1 MKSAILACSSNDP
14 ISSRLTQLLQ
24 SNNID
29 YIQLFVNDSV
39 QNAAATLSSS
49 NQLNVDENDLV
60 NLSNILSDKI
70 KTENSDL
77 VVYDFLLPPSN
88 CAAVNSDQEIQ
99 IDPLKTY
106 GLQIELLNQASKIG
120 STKFIRCSCI
130 SESHLENHLQN
141 DWNNTKFNQYD
152 TMETVYR
159 LASRDM
165 SLLISYLDKID
176 YIHTRC
182 ATVLDTNSDSKN
194 SQSIVSALSALY
206 ENRKLNS
213 LDNDLPIDI
222 ISAECAAK
230 SYFHLGKT
238 GKNKKN
244 YYIGSGQF
252 LILSS
257 MFSTSTESATT
268 DSLISTMRD
277 NSSPSLAQ
285 DIFSTQALLDAV
297 SFVPAPLKTSEI

>member
-1 MKSAILACSSNDP
+1 MKSAILVCSTTDS
-14 ISSRLTQLLQ
+14 ITSRLTRLLQ
-24 SNNID
+24 VDNID
-29 YIQLFVNDSV
+29 YIQLFVNNSAQD
-39 QNAAATLSSS
+39 AASAASPSNHLSI
-49 NQLNVDENDLV
+49 NENDLA
-60 NLSNILSDKI
+60 NLSIILPDRFKSA
-70 KTENSDL
+70 NSDL
-77 VVYDFLLPPSN
+77 VVYDFLQPPSN
-88 CAAVNSDQEIQ
+88 CAAINANQDFEAE
-99 IDPLKTY
+99 PLKTY
-106 GLQIELLNQASKIG
+106 GLQIELLKQASKIG

-130 SESHLENHLQN
+130 SESYLENHLQN
-141 DWNNTKFNQYD
+141 DWNNTKFNQYN

-182 ATVLDTNSDSKN
+182 ATVLDVDSDSKN
-194 SQSIVSALSALY
+194 SQLIVSALSALC

-213 LDNDLPIDI
+213 LDNNLPVDI

-230 SYFHLGKT
+230 SYFYLGKT

-257 MFSTSTESATT
+257 MFLTSTESATT
-268 DSLISTMRD
+268 DPLISTMWD
-277 NSSPSLAQ
+277 NSSPSLTE
-285 DIFSTQALLDAV
+285 DIFSTQELLNAI

>member
-1 MKSAILACSSNDP
+1 MKSAILACSVNDS
-14 ISSRLTQLLQ
+14 ISSRLAQLFQ
-24 SNNID
+24 ADNID
-29 YIQLFVNDSV
+29 HIQLFINNS
-39 QNAAATLSSS
+39 ATESTPLVSSS
-49 NQLNVDENDLV
+49 NQLNINKNDLAD
-60 NLSNILSDKI
+60 LSSILPDRFQA
-70 KTENSDL
+70 ENSDT

-88 CAAVNSDQEIQ
+88 CLAVNVDQDIQ
-99 IDPLKTY
+99 ADPLTTY
-106 GLQIELLNQASKIG
+106 GLQIELLKQASKIG

-130 SESHLENHLQN
+130 SESHLENHLKS

-182 ATVLDTNSDSKN
+182 ATTLDIDSDSEN
-194 SQSIVSALSALY
+194 SEPIVSAISILRK
-206 ENRKLNS
+206 NRKINS

-230 SYFHLGKT
+230 SYFRLGKT
-238 GKNKKN
+238 GENKKN
-244 YYIGSGQF
+244 YYIGSGKF
-252 LILSS
+252 LVLSS
-257 MFSTSTESATT
+257 VFSPSTGSSIT
-268 DSLISTMRD
+268 DPLVASIGD
-277 NSSPSLAQ
+277 IASPSLTE
-285 DIFSTQALLDAV
+285 DIISTQELLDAI

>member
-1 MKSAILACSSNDP
+1 MKSAILACSVNDP

-29 YIQLFVNDSV
+29 YIQIFVNNSAQD
-39 QNAAATLSSS
+39 AASTVLSS
-49 NQLNVDENDLV
+49 NQLNIDENNLV
-60 NLSNILSDKI
+60 NLSNILSNKI
-70 KTENSDL
+70 KTENLDL

-88 CAAVNSDQEIQ
+88 CIAVNSDQDIQ
-99 IDPLKTY
+99 VDPLKTY
-106 GLQIELLNQASKIG
+106 GLQIELLKQASKIG

-130 SESHLENHLQN
+130 SESHLENHLKN
-141 DWNNTKFNQYD
+141 DWNNTKFNHYD

-182 ATVLDTNSDSKN
+182 ATVLDVDSDSEN

-222 ISAECAAK
+222 ISAECAAQ

-244 YYIGSGQF
+244 YYIGSGKF
-252 LILSS
+252 LVFSS
-257 MFSTSTESATT
+257 
-268 DSLISTMRD
+268 
-277 NSSPSLAQ
+277 
-285 DIFSTQALLDAV
+285 IF
-297 SFVPAPLKTSEI
+297 